1 MTTVGA
7 IPAAVDLA
15 VYQGDDFGPLTLTVT
30 NPDGSAANLT
40 GATFNAQIRS
50 APGAATVLASF
61 TTSVATNVIT
71 LTMAATDTL
80 TLPAGAAWDC
90 QMTTSAGKIQT
101 LAAGQVKTTAD
112 VSR

>member
-15 VYQGDDFGPLTLTVT
+15 VYQGDDFGP
-30 NPDGSAANLT
+30 
-40 GATFNAQIRS
+40 
-50 APGAATVLASF
+50 
-61 TTSVATNVIT
+61 
-71 LTMAATDTL
+71 L

-112 VSR
+112 VAR

>member
-1 MTTVGA
+1 VTQILSA
-7 IPAAVDLA
+7 LPAAVDL
-15 VYQGDDFGPLTLTVT
+15 YLYKGDDFSMTLTVT

-40 GATFNAQIRS
+40 GATFKAQIRS

>member
-40 GATFNAQIRS
+40 GATFKAQIRS

-90 QMTTSAGKIQT
+90 QMTTSAGKVQT

>member
-40 GATFNAQIRS
+40 GATFKAQIRS

-61 TTSVATNVIT
+61 TISVATNVIT

>member
-40 GATFNAQIRS
+40 GATFKAQIRS
-50 APGAATVLASF
+50 APGAATLWASF
-61 TTSVATNVIT
+61 TTSVATNVVT
-71 LTMAATDTL
+71 LALANTASA
-80 TLPAGAAWDC
+80 TLPATAAWDC
-90 QMTTSAGKIQT
+90 QMTASGGTVTT
-101 LAAGQVKTTAD
+101 LAGGNVRVSGD
-112 VSR
+112 VSV

>member
-40 GATFNAQIRS
+40 GATFKAQIRS